1 MTTPATLDELDWAFE
16 GIGPR
21 GMVARGLG
29 RSYGDAAQNAGG
41 DVLDCTRLSALCSLD
56 SARATVRAEGGASL
70 DQLLRVLVP
79 EGFFVP
85 VTPGTRFVT
94 VGGALAADIHG
105 KNHHVEGSFANHVDR
120 FTLRTP
126 TGSLDVTP
134 ESDPDL
140 FWGTA
145 GALGLTGVV
154 TEATFRLVP
163 IETSR
168 MLVDTERID
177 DLDTLMGTMVESDE
191 RYRYSVAWIDCL
203 ATGRTLGRSVLTR
216 ADHAPLDA
224 LPAGS
229 RDNPRAFAPTA
240 RLVAPTWLP
249 DRLLN
254 RLTIRAFNEL
264 WFRRA
269 PRRRLGHLESIP
281 AFFHPLDGV
290 RDWNRLYGRRGFVQ
304 YQYAVPDAEAATV
317 RQTLERLSGAQCP
330 SFLAVLKR
338 FGPGNPGPLSFP
350 IAGWTLALDIPAATP
365 GLGRLLDE
373 LDQLVVEAGGRV
385 YLAKDSRLA
394 PELVPQM
401 YADLDRLRTLRDR
414 VDPSHVLQSDLARRL
429 ALG

>member
-1 MTTPATLDELDWAFE
+1 M
-16 GIGPR
+16 
-21 GMVARGLG
+21 
-29 RSYGDAAQNAGG
+29 
-41 DVLDCTRLSALCSLD
+41 
-56 SARATVRAEGGASL
+56 RAEGGASF
-70 DQLLRVLVP
+70 DDLLRVLVP

-105 KNHHVEGSFANHVDR
+105 KNHHVDGSFAPHVQQ

-126 TGSLDVTP
+126 TGTIDVTP
-134 ESDPDL
+134 ELDAEL

-154 TEATFRLVP
+154 TEATFGLIP

-177 DLDTLMGTMVESDE
+177 DLDTVMSAMVEGDD

-203 ATGRTLGRSVLTR
+203 ASGRTLGRSVLTR
-216 ADHAPLDA
+216 GDHAPLDA
-224 LPAGS
+224 LPA
-229 RDNPRAFAPTA
+229 RAGDRA
-240 RLVAPTWLP
+240 RAYDPVTRLAAPTWLP
-249 DRLLN
+249 DQLLN

-264 WFRRA
+264 WFRKA

-304 YQYAVPDAEAATV
+304 YQYAVPDEAGATV
-317 RQTLERLSGAQCP
+317 RQTLERLSRAQCP

-338 FGPGNPGPLSFP
+338 FGARNPAPLSFP

-365 GLGRLLDE
+365 GLAHLLDE
-373 LDQLVVEAGGRV
+373 LDRLVVEAGGRV

-401 YADLDRLRTLRDR
+401 YPELDRLRELRER